1 MESYV
6 VLLRGINVGKN
17 HLLAMSD
24 LKKLLESLNFT
35 QVTTYIRSGN
45 AVMVG
50 KNIDSAALAKEIQL
64 KLSQLAGFLIPIVI
78 YTGSEFKEIVEKNL
92 SIASRLRDDQQLI
105 LAYQQEEIV
114 DIEALTLSNDVE
126 SGWIVKKAV
135 CMQITGPQLESKL
148 LKDYQKLFKQN
159 DWTLR
164 NWKTSL
170 KLVELVKA
178 LDTR

>member
-50 KNIDSAALAKEIQL
+50 KKMDTVALAQEIQL
-64 KLSQLAGFLIPIVI
+64 KLSQLA
-78 YTGSEFKEIVEKNL
+78 E
-92 SIASRLRDDQQLI
+92 
-105 LAYQQEEIV
+105 
-114 DIEALTLSNDVE
+114 
-126 SGWIVKKAV
+126 
-135 CMQITGPQLESKL
+135 
-148 LKDYQKLFKQN
+148 
-159 DWTLR
+159 
-164 NWKTSL
+164 
-170 KLVELVKA
+170 
-178 LDTR
+178 

>member
-50 KNIDSAALAKEIQL
+50 KNIDTAALAKEIQL

-78 YTGSEFKEIVEKNL
+78 YTGSEFK
-92 SIASRLRDDQQLI
+92 
-105 LAYQQEEIV
+105 EIV

-148 LKDYQKLFKQN
+148 LKDYQKLFKKN

>member
-24 LKKLLESLNFT
+24 LKNLLESLNFT

-50 KNIDSAALAKEIQL
+50 KKIDTTALAKEIQL

-105 LAYQQEEIV
+105 IAYQQEEIV
-114 DIEALTLSNDVE
+114 DIERLTLSNDVE

-135 CMQITGPQLESKL
+135 CIQITGPQLESTL